1 MNLILLRAQLRGL
14 SAFRS
19 LLDTPM
25 LKDALQLLDAAA
37 RRDGEGALAAYDQ
50 MFYCL
55 KAEGYSGLGTW
66 MWDTLRYTET
76 PYGDLAGSGRS
87 DPELEGAA
95 RRDVD
100 ALLQL
105 ARLGAEDIRVALK
118 PILTEEY
125 VSVLDNLPAWE
136 TGAPFTFEEL
146 AAFYRENGAGLYAK
160 YRAFL
165 WEEGRLVPVADPD
178 CPHPVELLGYD
189 QQRKQVLD
197 NTRLL
202 VEGKPSNNVL
212 LFGDGGTGKSAT
224 VKSML
229 YLPGMENLRLIEI
242 QKENL
247 VGMPRLIRSLAG
259 RRQSFI
265 LFIDDLAF
273 DQDDKTYSSLKTI
286 LEGGLEKRPLNVA
299 IYATSNRRHLVR
311 QTFSDRAGDEVDA
324 FETISEKTALAER
337 FGLRIVCGTNLTAQ
351 GLLAGILQEEDD
363 EDQCVMFGSSTANFS
378 AVPAA
383 KHQWNRPLSS
393 VQPPRAGMMVFGVL
407 RANGTMELANTQ
419 PTLHVDD
426 KILFAELAD

>member
-50 MFYCL
+50 MFYLL

-87 DPELEGAA
+87 DSELEGAA

-146 AAFYRENGAGLYAK
+146 SAFYRENGAGLYAK

-165 WEEGRLVPVADPD
+165 WEEGQLVPVVDPD

-286 LEGGLEKRPLNVA
+286 LEGGLERRPLNVA

-337 FGLRIVCGTNLTAQ
+337 FGLRIPYMTMSKSEYLA
-351 GLLAGILQEEDD
+351 LIDHLAGLYHVEMNRE
-363 EDQCVMFGSSTANFS
+363 VLH
-378 AVPAA
+378 A
-383 KHQWNRPLSS
+383 KAMEWEIRHAGRTPRVARQFIASLS
-393 VQPPRAGMMVFGVL
+393 
-407 RANGTMELANTQ
+407 
-419 PTLHVDD
+419 
-426 KILFAELAD
+426 

>member
-50 MFYCL
+50 MFYRL

-66 MWDTLRYTET
+66 LWDTLRYTET

-87 DPELEGAA
+87 DPELERAA

-146 AAFYRENGAGLYAK
+146 AAFYQENGAGLYAK

-337 FGLRIVCGTNLTAQ
+337 FGLRIPYMTMSKSEYLA
-351 GLLAGILQEEDD
+351 LIDHLAGLYHVEMNRE
-363 EDQCVMFGSSTANFS
+363 VLH
-378 AVPAA
+378 A
-383 KHQWNRPLSS
+383 KAMEWEIRHAGRTPRVARQFIASLS
-393 VQPPRAGMMVFGVL
+393 
-407 RANGTMELANTQ
+407 
-419 PTLHVDD
+419 
-426 KILFAELAD
+426 

>member
-50 MFYCL
+50 MFYRL

-95 RRDVD
+95 LRD
-100 ALLQL
+100 AETLLQL

-146 AAFYRENGAGLYAK
+146 AAFYQENGAGLYAK

-202 VEGKPSNNVL
+202 VEGKPSTNVL

-337 FGLRIVCGTNLTAQ
+337 FGLRIPYMTMSKSEYLA
-351 GLLAGILQEEDD
+351 LIDHLAGLYHVEMNRE
-363 EDQCVMFGSSTANFS
+363 VLH
-378 AVPAA
+378 A
-383 KHQWNRPLSS
+383 KAMEWEIRHAGRTPRVARQFIASLS
-393 VQPPRAGMMVFGVL
+393 
-407 RANGTMELANTQ
+407 
-419 PTLHVDD
+419 
-426 KILFAELAD
+426 

>member
-50 MFYCL
+50 MFYLL

-95 RRDVD
+95 RPDVD

-146 AAFYRENGAGLYAK
+146 AAFYQENGAGLYAK

-337 FGLRIVCGTNLTAQ
+337 FGLRIPYMTMSKSEYLA
-351 GLLAGILQEEDD
+351 LIDHLAGLYHVEMNRE
-363 EDQCVMFGSSTANFS
+363 VLH
-378 AVPAA
+378 A
-383 KHQWNRPLSS
+383 KAMEWEIRHAGRTPRVARQFIASLS
-393 VQPPRAGMMVFGVL
+393 
-407 RANGTMELANTQ
+407 
-419 PTLHVDD
+419 
-426 KILFAELAD
+426 

>member
-50 MFYCL
+50 MFYLL

-66 MWDTLRYTET
+66 LWDTLRYTET

-125 VSVLDNLPAWE
+125 VSVLDSLPAWE
-136 TGAPFTFEEL
+136 TGVPFTFEEL
-146 AAFYRENGAGLYAK
+146 SAFYRENGAGLYAK

-165 WEEGRLVPVADPD
+165 WEEGQLVPVADPD

-337 FGLRIVCGTNLTAQ
+337 FGLRIPYMTMSKSEYLA
-351 GLLAGILQEEDD
+351 LIDHLAGLYHVEMNRE
-363 EDQCVMFGSSTANFS
+363 VLH
-378 AVPAA
+378 A
-383 KHQWNRPLSS
+383 KAMEWEIRHAGRTPRVARQFIASLS
-393 VQPPRAGMMVFGVL
+393 
-407 RANGTMELANTQ
+407 
-419 PTLHVDD
+419 
-426 KILFAELAD
+426 

>member
-50 MFYCL
+50 MFYRL

-66 MWDTLRYTET
+66 LWDTLRYTET

-87 DPELEGAA
+87 DPELERAA

-105 ARLGAEDIRVALK
+105 AQLGAEDIRVALK

-146 AAFYRENGAGLYAK
+146 AAFYQENGAGLYAK

-286 LEGGLEKRPLNVA
+286 LEGGLERRPLNVA

-337 FGLRIVCGTNLTAQ
+337 FGLRIPYMTMSKSEYLA
-351 GLLAGILQEEDD
+351 LIDHLAGLYHVEMNRE
-363 EDQCVMFGSSTANFS
+363 VLH
-378 AVPAA
+378 A
-383 KHQWNRPLSS
+383 KAMEWEIRHAGRTPRVARQFIASLS
-393 VQPPRAGMMVFGVL
+393 
-407 RANGTMELANTQ
+407 
-419 PTLHVDD
+419 
-426 KILFAELAD
+426 

>member
-50 MFYCL
+50 MFYRL

-66 MWDTLRYTET
+66 LWDTLRYTET
-76 PYGDLAGSGRS
+76 PFGDLAGSGRS

-95 RRDVD
+95 LRD
-100 ALLQL
+100 AETLLQL

-146 AAFYRENGAGLYAK
+146 AAFYRENGAGLYVK

-337 FGLRIVCGTNLTAQ
+337 FGLRIPYMTMSKSEYLA
-351 GLLAGILQEEDD
+351 LIDHLAGLYHVEMNRE
-363 EDQCVMFGSSTANFS
+363 VLH
-378 AVPAA
+378 A
-383 KHQWNRPLSS
+383 KAMEWEIRHAGRTPRVARQFIASLS
-393 VQPPRAGMMVFGVL
+393 
-407 RANGTMELANTQ
+407 
-419 PTLHVDD
+419 
-426 KILFAELAD
+426 

>member
-50 MFYCL
+50 MFYLL

-66 MWDTLRYTET
+66 LWDTLRYTET

-87 DPELEGAA
+87 DPELEEAA
-95 RRDVD
+95 RRD
-100 ALLQL
+100 AETLLQL

-146 AAFYRENGAGLYAK
+146 AAFYQENGAGLYAK

-337 FGLRIVCGTNLTAQ
+337 FGLRIPYMTMSKSEYLA
-351 GLLAGILQEEDD
+351 LIDHLAGLYHVEMNRE
-363 EDQCVMFGSSTANFS
+363 VLH
-378 AVPAA
+378 A
-383 KHQWNRPLSS
+383 KAMEWEIRHAGRTPRVARQFIASLS
-393 VQPPRAGMMVFGVL
+393 
-407 RANGTMELANTQ
+407 
-419 PTLHVDD
+419 
-426 KILFAELAD
+426 

>member
-50 MFYCL
+50 MFYLL

-87 DPELEGAA
+87 DSELEGAA

-146 AAFYRENGAGLYAK
+146 SAFYQENGAGLYAK

-165 WEEGRLVPVADPD
+165 WEEGQLVPVADPD

-337 FGLRIVCGTNLTAQ
+337 FGLRIPYMTMSKSEYLA
-351 GLLAGILQEEDD
+351 LIDHLAGLYHVEMNRE
-363 EDQCVMFGSSTANFS
+363 VLH
-378 AVPAA
+378 A
-383 KHQWNRPLSS
+383 KAMEWEIRHAGRTPRVARQFIASLS
-393 VQPPRAGMMVFGVL
+393 
-407 RANGTMELANTQ
+407 
-419 PTLHVDD
+419 
-426 KILFAELAD
+426 

>member
-50 MFYCL
+50 MFYRL

-66 MWDTLRYTET
+66 LWDTLRYTET

-87 DPELEGAA
+87 DPELERAA

-136 TGAPFTFEEL
+136 TEIPFTFEEL
-146 AAFYRENGAGLYAK
+146 AAFYQENGAGLYAK

-337 FGLRIVCGTNLTAQ
+337 FGLRIPYMTMSKSEYLA
-351 GLLAGILQEEDD
+351 LIDHLAGLYHVEMNRE
-363 EDQCVMFGSSTANFS
+363 VLH
-378 AVPAA
+378 A
-383 KHQWNRPLSS
+383 KAMEWEIRHAGRTPRVARQFIASLS
-393 VQPPRAGMMVFGVL
+393 
-407 RANGTMELANTQ
+407 
-419 PTLHVDD
+419 
-426 KILFAELAD
+426 

>member
-50 MFYCL
+50 MFYRL

-66 MWDTLRYTET
+66 LWDTLRYTET

-337 FGLRIVCGTNLTAQ
+337 FGLRIPYMTMSKSEY
-351 GLLAGILQEEDD
+351 LALIDHL
-363 EDQCVMFGSSTANFS
+363 
-378 AVPAA
+378 AVLYHVEMNREVLHA
-383 KHQWNRPLSS
+383 KAMEWEIRHAGRTPRVARQFIASLS
-393 VQPPRAGMMVFGVL
+393 
-407 RANGTMELANTQ
+407 
-419 PTLHVDD
+419 
-426 KILFAELAD
+426 

>member
-19 LLDTPM
+19 LLDTPL

-50 MFYCL
+50 MFYRL

-66 MWDTLRYTET
+66 LWDTLRYTET
-76 PYGDLAGSGRS
+76 PFGDLASSGRS
-87 DPELEGAA
+87 DPELERAA

-100 ALLQL
+100 ALLLL
-105 ARLGAEDIRVALK
+105 ARLGAEEIRVALK

-146 AAFYRENGAGLYAK
+146 SAFYRENGAGLYAK

-337 FGLRIVCGTNLTAQ
+337 FGLRIPYMTMSKSEYLA
-351 GLLAGILQEEDD
+351 LIDHLAGLYHVEMNRE
-363 EDQCVMFGSSTANFS
+363 VLH
-378 AVPAA
+378 A
-383 KHQWNRPLSS
+383 KAMEWEIRHAGRTPRVARQFIASLS
-393 VQPPRAGMMVFGVL
+393 
-407 RANGTMELANTQ
+407 
-419 PTLHVDD
+419 
-426 KILFAELAD
+426 

>member
-50 MFYCL
+50 MFYRL

-66 MWDTLRYTET
+66 LWDTLRYTET
-76 PYGDLAGSGRS
+76 PFGDLAGSGRS

-100 ALLQL
+100 ALLLL
-105 ARLGAEDIRVALK
+105 ARLGAEEIRVALK

-146 AAFYRENGAGLYAK
+146 SAFYRENGAGLYAK

-165 WEEGRLVPVADPD
+165 WEEGQLVPVADPD

-324 FETISEKTALAER
+324 SETIQEKTSLAER
-337 FGLRIVCGTNLTAQ
+337 FGLRIPYLALNKAEFLDLVEKMAALYGVTMDRETLRTGAGRWEMRHPGRTPRTAKQYIASLSLT
-351 GLLAGILQEEDD
+351 
-363 EDQCVMFGSSTANFS
+363 
-378 AVPAA
+378 
-383 KHQWNRPLSS
+383 
-393 VQPPRAGMMVFGVL
+393 
-407 RANGTMELANTQ
+407 
-419 PTLHVDD
+419 
-426 KILFAELAD
+426 

>member
-50 MFYCL
+50 MFYLL

-286 LEGGLEKRPLNVA
+286 LEGSLEKRPLNVA

-337 FGLRIVCGTNLTAQ
+337 FGLRIPYMTMSKSEYLA
-351 GLLAGILQEEDD
+351 LIDHLAGLYHVEMNRE
-363 EDQCVMFGSSTANFS
+363 VLH
-378 AVPAA
+378 A
-383 KHQWNRPLSS
+383 KAMEWEIRHAGRTPRVARQFIASLS
-393 VQPPRAGMMVFGVL
+393 
-407 RANGTMELANTQ
+407 
-419 PTLHVDD
+419 
-426 KILFAELAD
+426 

>member
-50 MFYCL
+50 MFYLL

-87 DPELEGAA
+87 DSELEGAA

-136 TGAPFTFEEL
+136 TGVPFTFEEL
-146 AAFYRENGAGLYAK
+146 SAFYRENGAGLYAK

-165 WEEGRLVPVADPD
+165 WEEGQLLPVADPD

-286 LEGGLEKRPLNVA
+286 LEGGLERRPLNVA

-337 FGLRIVCGTNLTAQ
+337 FGLRIPYMTMSKSEYLA
-351 GLLAGILQEEDD
+351 LIDHLAGLYHVEMNRE
-363 EDQCVMFGSSTANFS
+363 VLH
-378 AVPAA
+378 A
-383 KHQWNRPLSS
+383 KAMEWEIRHAGRTPRVARQFIASLS
-393 VQPPRAGMMVFGVL
+393 
-407 RANGTMELANTQ
+407 
-419 PTLHVDD
+419 
-426 KILFAELAD
+426 

>member
-50 MFYCL
+50 MFYLL

-87 DPELEGAA
+87 DSELEGAA

-105 ARLGAEDIRVALK
+105 ARLGAEDIRIALK

-146 AAFYRENGAGLYAK
+146 SAFYRENGAGLYAK

-165 WEEGRLVPVADPD
+165 WEEGQLVPVADPD

-286 LEGGLEKRPLNVA
+286 LEGGLERRPLNVA

-337 FGLRIVCGTNLTAQ
+337 FGLRIPYMTMSKSEYLA
-351 GLLAGILQEEDD
+351 LIDHLAGLYHVEMNRE
-363 EDQCVMFGSSTANFS
+363 VLH
-378 AVPAA
+378 A
-383 KHQWNRPLSS
+383 KAMEWEIRHAGRTPRVARQFIASLS
-393 VQPPRAGMMVFGVL
+393 
-407 RANGTMELANTQ
+407 
-419 PTLHVDD
+419 
-426 KILFAELAD
+426 

>member
-50 MFYCL
+50 MFYRL

-66 MWDTLRYTET
+66 LWDTLRYTET

-286 LEGGLEKRPLNVA
+286 LEGSLEKRPLNVA

-337 FGLRIVCGTNLTAQ
+337 FGLRIPYMTMSKSEYLA
-351 GLLAGILQEEDD
+351 LIDHLAGLYHVEMNRE
-363 EDQCVMFGSSTANFS
+363 VLH
-378 AVPAA
+378 A
-383 KHQWNRPLSS
+383 KAMEWEIRHAGRTPRVARQFIASLS
-393 VQPPRAGMMVFGVL
+393 
-407 RANGTMELANTQ
+407 
-419 PTLHVDD
+419 
-426 KILFAELAD
+426 

>member
-50 MFYCL
+50 MFYHL

-87 DPELEGAA
+87 DSELEGAA

-136 TGAPFTFEEL
+136 TGVPFTFEEL
-146 AAFYRENGAGLYAK
+146 SAFYRENGAGLYAK

-165 WEEGRLVPVADPD
+165 WEEGQLVPVADPD

-286 LEGGLEKRPLNVA
+286 LEGGLERRPLNVA
-299 IYATSNRRHLVR
+299 IYATSNRRLLVR
-311 QTFSDRAGDEVDA
+311 QTFSDRQGDEVDRQ
-324 FETISEKTALAER
+324 ETIQEKTALSDR
-337 FGLRIVCGTNLTAQ
+337 FGLRIPYLALSKAEFLDLVQSLAAQ
-351 GLLAGILQEEDD
+351 RDLPVDPEELRRRAIQWDMRFPSRTPRGARQFLASLQMD
-363 EDQCVMFGSSTANFS
+363 
-378 AVPAA
+378 
-383 KHQWNRPLSS
+383 
-393 VQPPRAGMMVFGVL
+393 
-407 RANGTMELANTQ
+407 
-419 PTLHVDD
+419 
-426 KILFAELAD
+426 

>member
-50 MFYCL
+50 MFYRL

-146 AAFYRENGAGLYAK
+146 AAFYQENGAGLYAK

-189 QQRKQVLD
+189 QQRKQVLN

-202 VEGKPSNNVL
+202 VEGKPSTNVL

-337 FGLRIVCGTNLTAQ
+337 FGLRIPYMTMSKSEYLA
-351 GLLAGILQEEDD
+351 LIDHLAGLYHVEMNRE
-363 EDQCVMFGSSTANFS
+363 VLH
-378 AVPAA
+378 A
-383 KHQWNRPLSS
+383 KAMEWEIRHAGRTPRVARQFIASLS
-393 VQPPRAGMMVFGVL
+393 
-407 RANGTMELANTQ
+407 
-419 PTLHVDD
+419 
-426 KILFAELAD
+426 

>member
-50 MFYCL
+50 MFYRL

-66 MWDTLRYTET
+66 LWDTLRYTET
-76 PYGDLAGSGRS
+76 PYGYLAGSGRS
-87 DPELEGAA
+87 DPELEEAA
-95 RRDVD
+95 RRD
-100 ALLQL
+100 AETLLQL
-105 ARLGAEDIRVALK
+105 ARLRAEDIRVALK

-146 AAFYRENGAGLYAK
+146 AAFYQENGAGLYAK

-229 YLPGMENLRLIEI
+229 YLPGTENLRLIEI

-337 FGLRIVCGTNLTAQ
+337 FGLRIPYMTMSKSEYLA
-351 GLLAGILQEEDD
+351 LIDHLAGLYHVEMNRE
-363 EDQCVMFGSSTANFS
+363 ALH
-378 AVPAA
+378 A
-383 KHQWNRPLSS
+383 KAMEWEIRHAGRT
-393 VQPPRAGMMVFGVL
+393 PRVARQFI
-407 RANGTMELANTQ
+407 ASLA
-419 PTLHVDD
+419 L
-426 KILFAELAD
+426 

>member
-50 MFYCL
+50 MFYLL

-76 PYGDLAGSGRS
+76 PYGDLAGSSRS
-87 DPELEGAA
+87 DSELEGAA

-146 AAFYRENGAGLYAK
+146 AAFYQENGAGLYAK

-165 WEEGRLVPVADPD
+165 WEEGQLVPVADPD

-337 FGLRIVCGTNLTAQ
+337 FGLRIPYKTMSKSEYLA
-351 GLLAGILQEEDD
+351 LIDHLAGLYHVEMNRE
-363 EDQCVMFGSSTANFS
+363 VLH
-378 AVPAA
+378 A
-383 KHQWNRPLSS
+383 KAMEWEIRHAGRTPRVARQFIASLS
-393 VQPPRAGMMVFGVL
+393 
-407 RANGTMELANTQ
+407 
-419 PTLHVDD
+419 
-426 KILFAELAD
+426 

>member
-50 MFYCL
+50 MFYLL

-146 AAFYRENGAGLYAK
+146 SAFYRENGAGLYAK

-337 FGLRIVCGTNLTAQ
+337 FGLRIPYMTMSKSEYLA
-351 GLLAGILQEEDD
+351 LIDHLAGLYHVEMNRE
-363 EDQCVMFGSSTANFS
+363 VLH
-378 AVPAA
+378 A
-383 KHQWNRPLSS
+383 KAMEWEIRHAGRTPRVARQFIASLS
-393 VQPPRAGMMVFGVL
+393 
-407 RANGTMELANTQ
+407 
-419 PTLHVDD
+419 
-426 KILFAELAD
+426 

>member
-50 MFYCL
+50 MFYLL

-136 TGAPFTFEEL
+136 TGSPFTFEEL
-146 AAFYRENGAGLYAK
+146 SAFYRENGAGLYAK

-165 WEEGRLVPVADPD
+165 WEEGQLVPVADPD

-337 FGLRIVCGTNLTAQ
+337 FGLRIPYMTMSKSEYLA
-351 GLLAGILQEEDD
+351 LIDHLAGLYHVEMNRE
-363 EDQCVMFGSSTANFS
+363 VLH
-378 AVPAA
+378 A
-383 KHQWNRPLSS
+383 KAMEWEIRHAGRTPRVARQFIASLS
-393 VQPPRAGMMVFGVL
+393 
-407 RANGTMELANTQ
+407 
-419 PTLHVDD
+419 
-426 KILFAELAD
+426 

>member
-50 MFYCL
+50 MFYHL

-87 DPELEGAA
+87 DSELEGAA

-136 TGAPFTFEEL
+136 TGVPFTFEEL

-165 WEEGRLVPVADPD
+165 WEEGQLVPVADPD

-337 FGLRIVCGTNLTAQ
+337 FGLRIPYMTMSKSEYLA
-351 GLLAGILQEEDD
+351 LIDHLAGLYHVEMNRE
-363 EDQCVMFGSSTANFS
+363 VLH
-378 AVPAA
+378 A
-383 KHQWNRPLSS
+383 KAMEWEIRHAGRTPRVARQFIASLS
-393 VQPPRAGMMVFGVL
+393 
-407 RANGTMELANTQ
+407 
-419 PTLHVDD
+419 
-426 KILFAELAD
+426 

>member
-50 MFYCL
+50 MFYLL

-146 AAFYRENGAGLYAK
+146 SAFYRENGAGLYAK

-165 WEEGRLVPVADPD
+165 WEEGQLVPVADPD

-286 LEGGLEKRPLNVA
+286 LEGGLERRPLNVA

-337 FGLRIVCGTNLTAQ
+337 FGLRIPYMTMSKSEYLA
-351 GLLAGILQEEDD
+351 LIDHLAGLYHVEMNRE
-363 EDQCVMFGSSTANFS
+363 VLH
-378 AVPAA
+378 A
-383 KHQWNRPLSS
+383 KAMEWEIRHAGRTPRVARQFIASLS
-393 VQPPRAGMMVFGVL
+393 
-407 RANGTMELANTQ
+407 
-419 PTLHVDD
+419 
-426 KILFAELAD
+426 

>member
-50 MFYCL
+50 MFYRL

-66 MWDTLRYTET
+66 LWDTLRYTET

-105 ARLGAEDIRVALK
+105 ARLGAEDIRIALK

-146 AAFYRENGAGLYAK
+146 SAFYRENGAGLYAK

-165 WEEGRLVPVADPD
+165 WEEGQLVPVADPD

-337 FGLRIVCGTNLTAQ
+337 FGLRIPYMTMSKSEYLA
-351 GLLAGILQEEDD
+351 LIDHLAGLYHVEMNRE
-363 EDQCVMFGSSTANFS
+363 VLH
-378 AVPAA
+378 A
-383 KHQWNRPLSS
+383 KAMEWEIRHAGRTPRVARQFIASLS
-393 VQPPRAGMMVFGVL
+393 
-407 RANGTMELANTQ
+407 
-419 PTLHVDD
+419 
-426 KILFAELAD
+426 

>member
-50 MFYCL
+50 MFYLL

-146 AAFYRENGAGLYAK
+146 SAFYRENGAGLYAK

-165 WEEGRLVPVADPD
+165 WEEGQLVPVADPD

-286 LEGGLEKRPLNVA
+286 LEGGLEKRPPNVA

-337 FGLRIVCGTNLTAQ
+337 FGLRIPYMTMSKSEYLA
-351 GLLAGILQEEDD
+351 LIDHLAGLYHVEMNRE
-363 EDQCVMFGSSTANFS
+363 VLH
-378 AVPAA
+378 A
-383 KHQWNRPLSS
+383 KAMEWEIRHAGRTPRVARQFIASLS
-393 VQPPRAGMMVFGVL
+393 
-407 RANGTMELANTQ
+407 
-419 PTLHVDD
+419 
-426 KILFAELAD
+426 

>member
-37 RRDGEGALAAYDQ
+37 RRDGEWALAAYDQ
-50 MFYCL
+50 MFYRL

-66 MWDTLRYTET
+66 LLDTLRYTET

-136 TGAPFTFEEL
+136 TGTPFTFEEL
-146 AAFYRENGAGLYAK
+146 AAFYQENGAGLYAK

-165 WEEGRLVPVADPD
+165 WEEGQLVPVADPD

-286 LEGGLEKRPLNVA
+286 LEGGLERRPLNVA

-337 FGLRIVCGTNLTAQ
+337 FGLRIPYMTMSKSEYLA
-351 GLLAGILQEEDD
+351 LIDHLAGLYHVEMNRE
-363 EDQCVMFGSSTANFS
+363 VLH
-378 AVPAA
+378 A
-383 KHQWNRPLSS
+383 KAMEWEIRHAGRTPRVARQFIASLS
-393 VQPPRAGMMVFGVL
+393 
-407 RANGTMELANTQ
+407 
-419 PTLHVDD
+419 
-426 KILFAELAD
+426 

>member
-25 LKDALQLLDAAA
+25 LKDALHLLDAAA

-50 MFYCL
+50 MFYRL

-66 MWDTLRYTET
+66 LWDTLRYTET

-95 RRDVD
+95 LRD
-100 ALLQL
+100 AETLLQL
-105 ARLGAEDIRVALK
+105 ARLRAEDIRVALK

-146 AAFYRENGAGLYAK
+146 AAFYQENGAGLYAK

-229 YLPGMENLRLIEI
+229 YLPGTENLRLIEI

-324 FETISEKTALAER
+324 FETLSEKTALAER
-337 FGLRIVCGTNLTAQ
+337 FGLRIPYMTMSKSEYLA
-351 GLLAGILQEEDD
+351 LIDHLAGLY
-363 EDQCVMFGSSTANFS
+363 
-378 AVPAA
+378 
-383 KHQWNRPLSS
+383 
-393 VQPPRAGMMVFGVL
+393 
-407 RANGTMELANTQ
+407 
-419 PTLHVDD
+419 HVDMNREVLHA
-426 KILFAELAD
+426 KAMEWEIRHAGRTPRVARQFIASLAL

>member
-50 MFYCL
+50 MFYLL

-87 DPELEGAA
+87 DSELEGAA

-136 TGAPFTFEEL
+136 TGVPFTFEEL
-146 AAFYRENGAGLYAK
+146 SAFYRENGAGLYAK

-165 WEEGRLVPVADPD
+165 WEEGQLVPVADPD

-324 FETISEKTALAER
+324 FETISEKTAVE
-337 FGLRIVCGTNLTAQ
+337 
-351 GLLAGILQEEDD
+351 
-363 EDQCVMFGSSTANFS
+363 
-378 AVPAA
+378 
-383 KHQWNRPLSS
+383 
-393 VQPPRAGMMVFGVL
+393 
-407 RANGTMELANTQ
+407 
-419 PTLHVDD
+419 
-426 KILFAELAD
+426 

>member
-50 MFYCL
+50 MFYRL

-66 MWDTLRYTET
+66 LWDTLRYTET

-87 DPELEGAA
+87 DPELEEAA

-105 ARLGAEDIRVALK
+105 ARLRAEDIRVALK

-146 AAFYRENGAGLYAK
+146 AAFYQENGAGLYAK

-324 FETISEKTALAER
+324 FETISKKTALAER
-337 FGLRIVCGTNLTAQ
+337 FGLRIPYMTMSKSEYLA
-351 GLLAGILQEEDD
+351 LIDHLAGLYHVEMNRE
-363 EDQCVMFGSSTANFS
+363 VLH
-378 AVPAA
+378 A
-383 KHQWNRPLSS
+383 KAMEWEIRHAGRTPRVARQFIASLS
-393 VQPPRAGMMVFGVL
+393 
-407 RANGTMELANTQ
+407 
-419 PTLHVDD
+419 
-426 KILFAELAD
+426 

>member
-1 MNLILLRAQLRGL
+1 MNLMLLRAALRGL
-14 SAFRS
+14 SAYRP
-19 LLDTPM
+19 LLDAPV
-25 LKDALQLLDAAA
+25 LSGAAAFLDAAA
-37 RRDGEGALAAYDQ
+37 RRDGEAALEAYNQ
-50 MFYCL
+50 LFYCL
-55 KAEGYSGLGTW
+55 RAEGYPGLGSW
-66 MWDTLRYTET
+66 LWDALRYTET
-76 PYGDLAGSGRS
+76 PYGNLAGSGRA
-87 DPELEGAA
+87 DPALEAAA
-95 RRDVD
+95 RRDVET
-100 ALLQL
+100 LLQL
-105 ARLGAEDIRVALK
+105 AGAGVEDYRAALS
-118 PILTEEY
+118 PLLPEEY
-125 VSVLDNLPAWE
+125 VPVLSALPAWE

-165 WEEGRLVPVADPD
+165 WEEGKLIPVADPD

-202 VEGKPSNNVL
+202 VEGKPCNNVL

-286 LEGGLEKRPLNVA
+286 LEGGLEKRPANVA

-337 FGLRIVCGTNLTAQ
+337 FGLRIPYMTMSKADYLA
-351 GLLAGILQEEDD
+351 LIDHLAGLYHVEMNRE
-363 EDQCVMFGSSTANFS
+363 VLH
-378 AVPAA
+378 A
-383 KHQWNRPLSS
+383 KAMEWEIRHAGRTPRVARQFIASLS
-393 VQPPRAGMMVFGVL
+393 V
-407 RANGTMELANTQ
+407 
-419 PTLHVDD
+419 
-426 KILFAELAD
+426 

>member
-50 MFYCL
+50 MFYLL

-87 DPELEGAA
+87 DSELEGAA

-146 AAFYRENGAGLYAK
+146 SAFYRENGAGLYAK

-165 WEEGRLVPVADPD
+165 WEEGQLVPVADPD

-337 FGLRIVCGTNLTAQ
+337 FGLRIPYMTMSKTEYLA
-351 GLLAGILQEEDD
+351 LIDHLAGLYHVEMNRE
-363 EDQCVMFGSSTANFS
+363 VLH
-378 AVPAA
+378 A
-383 KHQWNRPLSS
+383 KAMEWEIRHAGRTPRVARQFIASLS
-393 VQPPRAGMMVFGVL
+393 
-407 RANGTMELANTQ
+407 
-419 PTLHVDD
+419 
-426 KILFAELAD
+426 

>member
-50 MFYCL
+50 MFYLL

-76 PYGDLAGSGRS
+76 PYGDLAGAGRS

-146 AAFYRENGAGLYAK
+146 AAFYQENGAGLYAK

-337 FGLRIVCGTNLTAQ
+337 FGLRIPYMTMSKSEYLA
-351 GLLAGILQEEDD
+351 LIDHLAGLYHVEMNRE
-363 EDQCVMFGSSTANFS
+363 VLH
-378 AVPAA
+378 A
-383 KHQWNRPLSS
+383 KAMEWEIRHAGRTPRVARQFIASLS
-393 VQPPRAGMMVFGVL
+393 
-407 RANGTMELANTQ
+407 
-419 PTLHVDD
+419 
-426 KILFAELAD
+426 

>member
-25 LKDALQLLDAAA
+25 LKDALHLLDAAA

-50 MFYCL
+50 MFYRL

-66 MWDTLRYTET
+66 LWDTLRYTET

-146 AAFYRENGAGLYAK
+146 AAFYRENGAGLYAQ

-337 FGLRIVCGTNLTAQ
+337 FGLRIPYMTMSKSEYLA
-351 GLLAGILQEEDD
+351 LIDHLAGLYHVEMNRE
-363 EDQCVMFGSSTANFS
+363 VLH
-378 AVPAA
+378 A
-383 KHQWNRPLSS
+383 KAMEWEIRHAGRTPRVARQFIASLS
-393 VQPPRAGMMVFGVL
+393 
-407 RANGTMELANTQ
+407 
-419 PTLHVDD
+419 
-426 KILFAELAD
+426 